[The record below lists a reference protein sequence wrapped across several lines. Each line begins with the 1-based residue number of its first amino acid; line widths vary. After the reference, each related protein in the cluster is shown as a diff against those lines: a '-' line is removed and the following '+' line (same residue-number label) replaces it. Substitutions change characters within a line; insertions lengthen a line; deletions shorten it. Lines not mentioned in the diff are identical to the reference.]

1 MPVPAVILRNLALQ
15 RALGPAEVGCSP
27 ARHEAIPFPYQ
38 SVPDFPDW
46 FLPEPHASAS
56 EGTGKAG
63 CRLYSAPLLLCFI
76 VEINLGEKKHYLKK
90 PSPLSLLIRPPQ
102 AAMGDN
108 ELLGLSSKEHL
119 MTVFALCVCSIGCSQ
134 SSHYE

>member
-1 MPVPAVILRNLALQ
+1 MPAVILRNLALQ

-27 ARHEAIPFPYQ
+27 ARREAIPFPYQ

-46 FLPEPHASAS
+46 FLQVPHAPAS

-76 VEINLGEKKHYLKK
+76 VEINSGEKKALFKK
-90 PSPLSLLIRPPQ
+90 TLTPLSPRPPSP
-102 AAMGDN
+102 
-108 ELLGLSSKEHL
+108 SSD
-119 MTVFALCVCSIGCSQ
+119 GG
-134 SSHYE
+134 